1 VKTKRVLLV
10 EDEPLLIDLYQ
21 ERFSEEDFDLDIAR
35 DGNEALK
42 KADKGADLI
51 LLDILLPGINGFEV
65 LRRLKKNLDTR
76 DIPVIVLT
84 NLGSEQSDS
93 DKQLA
98 FSLGA
103 VDYLVKSYHTP
114 DEMEKILAVWPH
126 KTYPDEGM
134 AVLSEPTGEQAL
146 RASDLVKPLDG
157 GKIFS
162 VQQLMVMD
170 YPEGQYWPL
179 YYAQSIS
186 LTRFLVEQGTPTRFV
201 EFVRDSQAHGPE
213 PALLRHY
220 QIKGFADLQSRWL
233 AFARTSTASAV
244 QTAEA
249 AEPSATR

>member
-1 VKTKRVLLV
+1 MKTKRVLLV

-114 DEMEKILAVWPH
+114 DEMVEIVNKRLA
-126 KTYPDEGM
+126 
-134 AVLSEPTGEQAL
+134 
-146 RASDLVKPLDG
+146 
-157 GKIFS
+157 
-162 VQQLMVMD
+162 
-170 YPEGQYWPL
+170 
-179 YYAQSIS
+179 
-186 LTRFLVEQGTPTRFV
+186 
-201 EFVRDSQAHGPE
+201 
-213 PALLRHY
+213 
-220 QIKGFADLQSRWL
+220 
-233 AFARTSTASAV
+233 
-244 QTAEA
+244 
-249 AEPSATR
+249 